1 MSATPPDEPWN
12 RPPPPPGPPGESYPQ
27 HPSGGYPPPPP
38 PSGGYPPPP
47 PPGDGY
53 GGYPGG
59 YPPPPPPGNGYGGFP
74 GGPGGGYP
82 GGGYPGGGYPGGGY
96 PGGGYEG
103 AKGWT
108 QFGMATGWWQRAGAT
123 LVDNLVLLV
132 PDLILDLI
140 GGRGPGTVL
149 VLVLKVLYLTLMI
162 SRRGQTVGNMAVGTR
177 VIDANTGGPVTAG
190 KAVVRSLPETIL
202 ILLFSLSET
211 ILILLFFIPGLL
223 DILWPLWDRQN
234 QTLHDKMAGTLV
246 VRTR

>member
-38 PSGGYPPPP
+38 PGGYPPPPPPSGGYPPPP

-59 YPPPPPPGNGYGGFP
+59 GYPGGYP

-82 GGGYPGGGYPGGGY
+82 GYPGGGYPGGGY

-149 VLVLKVLYLTLMI
+149 VLVLNVLYLTLMI

-190 KAVVRSLPETIL
+190 KAVVRW
-202 ILLFSLSET
+202 LSET